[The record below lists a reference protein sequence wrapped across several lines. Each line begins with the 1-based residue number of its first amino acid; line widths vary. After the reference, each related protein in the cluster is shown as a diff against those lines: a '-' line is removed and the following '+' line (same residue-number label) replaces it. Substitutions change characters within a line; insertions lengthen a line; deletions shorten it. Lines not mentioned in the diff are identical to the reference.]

1 MYRNF
6 KRLMLVIMG
15 LFVIGLVTP
24 VNGQEQDLNDA
35 ARAIKKGDEA
45 KNADNYE
52 EAIAAFEECIQITNE
67 LDDQDEEVAE
77 LKTVAEKKFTKAH
90 LDYGNELLEQNKFD
104 EALKNYNRTIEL
116 AEKYGQSDYQN
127 KAEGNIP
134 DVYYAKGKNHLSES
148 KYEEAIELFDQA
160 IEGDP
165 DYGWAYI
172 RKAQAHMQLDDSDG
186 MEEAVKEATGIGE
199 EKGDDEVINTAQQI
213 AYKYFYNNGATSLK
227 NKNYAKA
234 IPNLEKALE
243 YGGSPTLNHYLAICY
258 SQESQFEDAVERE
271 KKAIESL
278 KGEKSEE
285 ELAQYYYSLGTYYEE
300 LGQTSEA
307 CSAYENAAYGDYK
320 ENAEYKMEHTLD
332 CD

>member
-1 MYRNF
+1 
-6 KRLMLVIMG
+6 MG